1 MIYFDK
7 QPNIV
12 DGEGYT
18 RDYLGSS
25 FDENS
30 HRFLPSLQN
39 EESFNCFRNHRYISH
54 SQHNDLDF
62 KSLLLREQCGHC
74 CYCMRRIGI
83 DANDCNIEHVV
94 PKNSPIDD
102 FRYYASY
109 SNLLTFHVC
118 HSITFEEKYYHDK
131 QEVERQ
137 TKLPHMV
144 AYENLVASCVG
155 CNNSRGSE
163 KIPPL
168 PLIQTVDSI
177 YFYSPAGMIVTENAD
192 QEYGKAIGKLNLN
205 KEDLKLVRLLW
216 KKVAASSYDVQQ
228 IESIKTL
235 TEKQNFLCIIFSKD
249 SFSSLLPRWQNFA
262 PYGHSSST
270 YYWDLFLRFDWFYD
284 YYKHHD
290 KYGNRL

>member
-54 SQHNDLDF
+54 SQHNDPDF

-109 SNLLTFHVC
+109 SNLLILLLLKRNTIMI
-118 HSITFEEKYYHDK
+118 SKK
-131 QEVERQ
+131 
-137 TKLPHMV
+137 
-144 AYENLVASCVG
+144 SCV
-155 CNNSRGSE
+155 
-163 KIPPL
+163 
-168 PLIQTVDSI
+168 
-177 YFYSPAGMIVTENAD
+177 
-192 QEYGKAIGKLNLN
+192 KLNFRIWWRTKIL
-205 KEDLKLVRLLW
+205 LLLVWAAIIQGEVRRFHLFLL
-216 KKVAASSYDVQQ
+216 
-228 IESIKTL
+228 
-235 TEKQNFLCIIFSKD
+235 
-249 SFSSLLPRWQNFA
+249 SSLSIAYISIL
-262 PYGHSSST
+262 
-270 YYWDLFLRFDWFYD
+270 LRE
-284 YYKHHD
+284 
-290 KYGNRL
+290 